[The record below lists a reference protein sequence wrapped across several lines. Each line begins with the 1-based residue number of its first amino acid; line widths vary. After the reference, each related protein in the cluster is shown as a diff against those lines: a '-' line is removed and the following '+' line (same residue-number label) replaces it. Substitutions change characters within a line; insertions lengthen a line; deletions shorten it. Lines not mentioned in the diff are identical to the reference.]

1 MDFISP
7 SSFTYNVFISFRG
20 TDTRFGFTGYLHK
33 ALSDKGIRTFIDD
46 KNIQRGDEIT
56 PSLIKAIEES
66 MIFIPV
72 FSINYASSSFC
83 LDELV
88 HIIHCFKEKNGRKI
102 LPVFYDVDPSHVRHQ
117 KGSYGEAL
125 AKHEEMFKNN
135 KEKYIGYTE
144 RLHKWKMA
152 LYQTANLSGHH
163 FTHGYS
169 TPLNS
174 YFDL

>member
-7 SSFTYNVFISFRG
+7 SSFTYDVFISFRG

-46 KNIQRGDEIT
+46 KNIQ
-56 PSLIKAIEES
+56 IEVTKS
-66 MIFIPV
+66 HHHLLKPMIFIHV

>member
-1 MDFISP
+1 MFSSVSEALTLVLVLLAISTKL
-7 SSFTYNVFISFRG
+7 FLIKEF
-20 TDTRFGFTGYLHK
+20 
-33 ALSDKGIRTFIDD
+33 ALSLMTRTF
-46 KNIQRGDEIT
+46 KEVT
-56 PSLIKAIEES
+56 KSHHHLLKP

-72 FSINYASSSFC
+72 FSINYAASSFC